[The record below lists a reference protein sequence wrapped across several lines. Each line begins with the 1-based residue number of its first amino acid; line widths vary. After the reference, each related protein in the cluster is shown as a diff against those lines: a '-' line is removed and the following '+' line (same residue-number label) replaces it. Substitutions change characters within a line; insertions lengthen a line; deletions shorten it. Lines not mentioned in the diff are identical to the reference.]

1 MGTNGIS
8 GEEALAAARK
18 YAKTSDVVS
27 DRVVLPDGYDVLY
40 DISRTTV
47 DSWLSSYITFVN
59 GILTEKAHPTGNI
72 GAHYKLTDA
81 VFADYDLRFRLRV
94 NLVSVTGEW
103 SARLEYKRA
112 SDGST
117 AVYALPFNEITQSGV
132 RTFDIDLSNLSVY
145 HDYDGNGVDFRIMNA
160 SHGANDMVVINAI
173 DTLVGAPI
181 ELNGDNLTEILT
193 NMSEGLD
200 DVSIDVTSMKS
211 KGVVLT
217 APNGNKYK
225 LVVSNNGTL
234 STELNY
240 PDNILYIGNSML
252 LGFGTHGMASTT
264 VDDDYYAKVNDFIED
279 KGITLT
285 TDRVLGNELEGCT
298 SDADATTWITTN
310 LASKMSSSVQ
320 LVIVQ
325 LGDNVNTPQQKEQ
338 FPSTMNLLLTYLK
351 ANCPNANIAWVGC
364 WYTSSSI
371 DDVMVPVCRQYVV
384 PFVSLEGLYYESEN
398 KSYIGAH
405 YIAAD
410 GTEKTVTTA
419 GQASHPSD
427 LGFTRIADRICN
439 AIF

>member
-1 MGTNGIS
+1 MGIS
-8 GEEALAAARK
+8 GEIALAAAKK
-18 YAKTSDVVS
+18 YASTSDVVT
-27 DRVVLPDGYDVLY
+27 DRVVLPDGYNVIY
-40 DISRTTV
+40 DINHTTV
-47 DSWLSSYITFVN
+47 DSWLSSYVTFAN

-72 GAHYKLTDA
+72 GAHYKLTDSA
-81 VFADYDLRFRLRV
+81 FNDYDLRGKIRV

-117 AVYALPFNEITQSGV
+117 AVYALPFNEITESGE
-132 RTFDIDLSNLSVY
+132 RTFEIDLSNLSVY
-145 HDYDGNGVDFRIMNA
+145 HDYDGNGIDFRIMNA
-160 SHGANDMVVINAI
+160 SHGANDKVVINAI
-173 DTLVGAPI
+173 DTLVGSPI
-181 ELNGDNLTEILT
+181 DLNGDNLTEILT
-193 NMSEGLD
+193 NMGESLD
-200 DVSIDVTSMKS
+200 DVSIDVTTMKS

-217 APNGNKYK
+217 APNGYKYK

-240 PDNILYIGNSML
+240 PDNILYIGNSLL

-298 SDADATTWITTN
+298 SDAEASTWITTN
-310 LASKMSSSVQ
+310 LASKMSSNVK

-325 LGDNVNTPQQKEQ
+325 LGDNVNTARQKEQ

-364 WYTSSSI
+364 WYTNSSI
-371 DDVMVPVCRQYVV
+371 DDIMVPVCRQYIV
-384 PFVSLEGLYYESEN
+384 PFVSLEGLFYDTDN
-398 KSYIGAH
+398 KSYIGAT

-439 AIF
+439 TIF